1 MATGTDIIEKIIGFH
16 NRPGKKNPATI
27 LLSCK
32 KEIERLRG
40 ELAKEMRESFWL
52 KREVER
58 LHALLKEAR
67 REF

>member
-1 MATGTDIIEKIIGFH
+1 MPTGMDIIEKVIRYQ
-16 NRPGKKNPATI
+16 NNPGKKNPATI
-27 LLSCK
+27 MLECK
-32 KEIERLRG
+32 KEIERLRA

-52 KREVER
+52 KRETDR